1 MPGIARVIARALV
14 WYAVAVPTCLYAA
27 RRGGGPERAVA
38 ALVIAA
44 SVATMLV
51 PSEPGV
57 TYLTVVWPLLA
68 VDVVMLAGL
77 MAVALAADRYWP
89 IHFAAVH
96 LLSVLLHGVRAY
108 DPTILPGVYARL
120 GGELG
125 YVTLAIL
132 AAGTWRHVRRG
143 GDVDWTWQ
151 VHGRP

>member
-1 MPGIARVIARALV
+1 MIARALV
-14 WYAVAVPTCLYAA
+14 WYAVAVPTCAYAA
-27 RRGGGPERAVA
+27 RRGGGPERAAA

-57 TYLTVVWPLLA
+57 TYRTVVWPLLA
-68 VDVVMLAGL
+68 IDAVMLAGL
-77 MAVALAADRYWP
+77 LALALAADRYWP
-89 IHFAAVH
+89 VHFAAAH

-108 DPTILPGVYARL
+108 DPAVLPAVYARL

-132 AAGTWRHVRRG
+132 AVGTWRHVRRG
-143 GDVDWTWQ
+143 DDLDWTWQ
-151 VHGRP
+151 IPRRS